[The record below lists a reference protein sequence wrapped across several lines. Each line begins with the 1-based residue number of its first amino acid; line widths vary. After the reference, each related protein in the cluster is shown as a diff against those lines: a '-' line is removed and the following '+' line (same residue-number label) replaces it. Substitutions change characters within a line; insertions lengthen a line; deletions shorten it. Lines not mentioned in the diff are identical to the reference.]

1 MIVAAILAGGSGVR
15 MGNPDKPKQ
24 YYQLGKKPVLVH
36 TVEKFCAHGQFDDVL
51 VLCPETWLQQT
62 KDLIARYCPEYSHV
76 VHVTAGGQ
84 SRTDT
89 VLKAIDW
96 VDGRY
101 GIDDDSIIVTHDAV
115 RPFVSLRIISDNI
128 EAAKRFGACDT
139 VIPATDTIVASEDAI
154 TISKIPDRRNLYQGQ
169 TPQSFRIA
177 KLKEIL
183 LSLNTAEK
191 DSLTDACKAFV
202 LREEPVELVKGDIAN
217 FKITYPHD
225 MRVAHAMLG
234 VDEC

>member
-24 YYQLGKKPVLVH
+24 YYQLGTKPVLAH
-36 TVEKFCAHGQFDDVL
+36 TIDKFCAHGQFDVVL

-62 KDLIARYCPEYSHV
+62 RDLIERYCPEYSNG
-76 VHVTAGGQ
+76 VHVAAGGQ

-89 VLKAIDW
+89 VLKAIEW
-96 VDGRY
+96 VD
-101 GIDDDSIIVTHDAV
+101 IHCEVEDDSIIVTHDAV

-128 EAAKRFGACDT
+128 EAAERFGACDT
-139 VIPATDTIVASEDAI
+139 VIPATDTIVASENAA
-154 TISKIPDRRNLYQGQ
+154 TISEIPDRRNLYQGQ
-169 TPQSFRIA
+169 TPQSFKLA
-177 KLKEIL
+177 KLKEVL
-183 LSLNTAEK
+183 LSLSDAEK
-191 DSLTDACKAFV
+191 EILTDACKAFV
-202 LREEPVELVKGDIAN
+202 LRGEPVELVKGDIAN